1 MQESGEEA
9 ADLVKEN
16 IKLQKMLHL
25 AYPLPKSIDKSL
37 LRFLLFQLDGD
48 GLPGIV
54 DDISHLDSI
63 DPSTGYN
70 RDT

>member
-1 MQESGEEA
+1 
-9 ADLVKEN
+9 
-16 IKLQKMLHL
+16 MLPL

-37 LRFLLFQLDGD
+37 LRFLLFQLNGD

-70 RDT
+70 RDI